1 MPTEKRRSVDGNS
14 LYEKR
19 MAEKRAARKAK
30 KAASAS
36 RDAARRKSKGYY
48 TKAELASSQKSSRG
62 GDKKVDGATKGV
74 AATRK
79 TTAKGNTTGLR
90 KVKAKSSGKV
100 ATKTQGVVTKTAKG
114 NTKGLKKVA
123 VPKTKKQERQQ
134 TRTTKK
140 QERQKVR
147 TQRKAKRAAD
157 ARNEA
162 NKILKKTSGTGRK
175 VTSRDQRKLKRLR
188 GKYNRNTK

>member
-1 MPTEKRRSVDGNS
+1 MPTEKKRSVDGNA

-19 MAEKRAARKAK
+19 MAEKRAARRAK
-30 KAASAS
+30 KTASAS

-48 TKAELASSQKSSRG
+48 TKDELAKSKQSSRG
-62 GDKKVDGATKGV
+62 GNKKVSGVTKGV
-74 AATRK
+74 ASTRK

-123 VPKTKKQERQQ
+123 VPKTKKQERQEK
-134 TRTTKK
+134 RTENKT
-140 QERQKVR
+140 QRVQKR

-162 NKILKKTSGTGRK
+162 NKILKKTSGTGKK

>member
-1 MPTEKRRSVDGNS
+1 MPTKTQRSSAN
-14 LYEKR
+14 
-19 MAEKRAARKAK
+19 
-30 KAASAS
+30 AS
-36 RDAARRKSKGYY
+36 RVASNKNKAPRETAAQRRAKGIY
-48 TKAELASSQKSSRG
+48 TKAELKRDKPKRG
-62 GDKKVDGATKGV
+62 GDKKVTGVTESVTTK
-74 AATRK
+74 K
-79 TTAKGNTTGLR
+79 STTAKGNTTGLR

-123 VPKTKKQERQQ
+123 VPKTKKQER
-134 TRTTKK
+134 K
-140 QERQKVR
+140 QAR

-157 ARNEA
+157 ARNKA
-162 NKILKKTSGTGRK
+162 NKILKKTSGTGKK

>member
-1 MPTEKRRSVDGNS
+1 MPRKTQRTAANAS
-14 LYEKR
+14 
-19 MAEKRAARKAK
+19 RAAANKNKPPRETAAERRAK
-30 KAASAS
+30 GIHT
-36 RDAARRKSKGYY
+36 R
-48 TKAELASSQKSSRG
+48 AELKRDKKPRG
-62 GDKKVDGATKGV
+62 GDEKVSGVTKGV
-74 AATRK
+74 TTTRR

-114 NTKGLKKVA
+114 DTKGLKKVA
-123 VPKTKKQERQQ
+123 VPKTKKQERQEK
-134 TRTTKK
+134 RTENKT
-140 QERQKVR
+140 QRVQKR

-162 NKILKKTSGTGRK
+162 NKILKKTSGTGKK